1 MVKGLILDII
11 ESVVDMKFRDGE
23 ADEVEQDKVI
33 KSVYVAEP

>member
-23 ADEVEQDKVI
+23 AHEIESGKVI
-33 KSVYVAEP
+33 KSVYVTEP